1 MSAEI
6 YIARLRTLRSL
17 QELGHQELMDVLGRY
32 ASIGPLVRL
41 GLLRRREDDHEFQ
54 RYHGYIPT
62 EAAATLLLH
71 NAKNELIMVRKGAER
86 AFRAMLKQDPE
97 PDAPFKEAFAECSA
111 AQFLAT
117 ESENHRDDKSTA
129 PLRIWLL
136 KGYMHLDMFC
146 KRHSLQI
153 NELIAKGLCIRM
165 SSADDQAN
173 VITTPTTEAARYL
186 FQPTGSSL
194 ILIRPGMELPLY
206 QACSPENAE
215 VLINLPQ
222 TAADVA
228 RGSYPRR
235 ASWV

>member
-6 YIARLRTLRSL
+6 FTARLRCLVSL
-17 QELGHQELMDVLGRY
+17 NELGHQELMDVLGRY
-32 ASIGPLVRL
+32 ASLGPLVRL

-62 EAAATLLLH
+62 EAAAPYLLH
-71 NAKNELIMVRKGAER
+71 NPKNELIMVRKGAER
-86 AFRAMLKQDPE
+86 AFRNALKQDPAPE
-97 PDAPFKEAFAECSA
+97 APFKEAFADSTA
-111 AQFLAT
+111 QQFLAT
-117 ESENHRDDKSTA
+117 ESPNHVDDPNTA

-146 KRHSLQI
+146 KRHSLKI
-153 NELIAKGLCIRM
+153 NELIAKGLCTRM
-165 SSADDQAN
+165 NAADDHSAM
-173 VITTPTTEAARYL
+173 ITSPTPEATPYL
-186 FQPTGSSL
+186 FQPSGSSL
-194 ILIRPGMELPLY
+194 ILVRPGMELPLY

-222 TAADVA
+222 TAADVS
-228 RGSYPRR
+228 RGTYPRR